1 MQESIEKKEKRKEQS
16 RLSKMIKFL
25 RSKRKTK
32 IKIII
37 ITKAL
42 LKIPRLIVK
51 KMQKRETYRK
61 RKKEDKGKRKKKLES
76 EVSWI

>member
-1 MQESIEKKEKRKEQS
+1 MQESIEKKEKRKGQS
-16 RLSKMIKFL
+16 RLSKMMKFL

-51 KMQKRETYRK
+51 KMQKRETYKK

>member
-1 MQESIEKKEKRKEQS
+1 MQESIEKKEKRKGQS
-16 RLSKMIKFL
+16 RLRKMMKFL

-51 KMQKRETYRK
+51 KMQKRETYEK
-61 RKKEDKGKRKKKLES
+61 RKKENKRKRKKKLES